1 MTTAPVRKFR
11 APNRLSMLV
20 RASGGMMAKDALAG
34 ADAALEPLRA
44 ESLAVLDAALVEIES
59 RFGRSAAATR
69 AAGAYQDLYTLA
81 LRIIDVSGFLPDSCV
96 DQAAISFC
104 ALVDNCSEAK
114 AWRWDAIDVHIN
126 ALRLLRT
133 SDLTPDQRRAVI
145 DGLNKVSQRRIEDS

>member
-1 MTTAPVRKFR
+1 MSIVRKFR

-20 RASGGMMAKDALAG
+20 RASGGQMAKDAIAA

-44 ESLAVLDAALVEIES
+44 ESLAVLDAALAEIEA

-69 AAGAYQDLYTLA
+69 GAGTYQELYTLA
-81 LRIIDVSGFLPDSCV
+81 LRIIDVSGFLPGSCV

-104 ALVDNCSEAK
+104 ALVDNCAEAN

-126 ALRLLRT
+126 ALRLLRG
-133 SDLTPDQRRAVI
+133 SELSPDQRRAVI
-145 DGLNKVSQRRIEDS
+145 DGLNKVSQRRIDDA

>member
-1 MTTAPVRKFR
+1 MSVVRKFR

-20 RASGGMMAKDALAG
+20 KANGGVMAKDALAA

-44 ESLAVLDAALVEIES
+44 ESLAVLDAALAEIEA
-59 RFGRSAAATR
+59 GSAGPRRRPAQD
-69 AAGAYQDLYTLA
+69 GAYQDLYTLA
-81 LRIIDVSGFLPDSCV
+81 LRIIDVSGFLPGSCV

-104 ALVDNCSEAK
+104 ALVDNCAEAG

-133 SDLTPDQRRAVI
+133 TDLTPRAAPRGDRRAQQGQPAP
-145 DGLNKVSQRRIEDS
+145 DRDD

>member
-1 MTTAPVRKFR
+1 MSVMRKFR

-20 RASGGMMAKDALAG
+20 RADGGMMARDALAA

-44 ESLAVLDAALVEIES
+44 ESLAVLDAALAKIEA

-69 AAGAYQDLYTLA
+69 ASGVHQELYTLA

-104 ALVDNCSEAK
+104 ALVDNCAEAGV
-114 AWRWDAIDVHIN
+114 WRWDAVDVHIN

-133 SDLTPDQRRAVI
+133 TDLSPDQRRAVI
-145 DGLNKVSQRRIEDS
+145 DGLNKVSQRRIDDA